1 MANNPNDLRINFKF
15 WIETTEGL
23 SILGEGK
30 WQLLKAIKEHGSLKS
45 AIQKMGYSYRQTWDN
60 LRKIEEKLQVKLI
73 DKSRGGEKGGQTV
86 LTPQGE
92 KLVDF
97 FDHLYN
103 ETEPYF
109 REKSEKMQI
118 ELRKIFES

>member
-1 MANNPNDLRINFKF
+1 
-15 WIETTEGL
+15 
-23 SILGEGK
+23 
-30 WQLLKAIKEHGSLKS
+30 
-45 AIQKMGYSYRQTWDN
+45 MGYSYRQTWDN

-109 REKSEKMQI
+109 REKSEIMQI